1 MKSMIS
7 EKLSETDKKVLY
19 TLVPQYQGIFPD
31 HAIILQNLGVTDTIQ
46 NRKALNSSLTHLIDL
61 GFITRNYKHKR
72 FTDKAKDFYDSR
84 KIENGVKK
92 INTFLHKE
100 DNFIR
105 FGFLIPAVACIILS
119 FQFTKNFLIRFI
131 SGWEAVIFSIAIVG
145 LAYGFF
151 EMAILRLKEKRY
163 KLFVLFALL
172 WLTTVLPSIG
182 STIFGQY
189 QGNLDF
195 QKTTIDEQVLLY
207 NEEIIEN
214 QRKKLNKKEKQIDEI
229 IDRTGDPVYRVTQW
243 IAYGNDLIKLAA
255 LEKEFE
261 NLESGLTKLLK
272 EKNEYVIE
280 KNIDTNEQDSFYVFL
295 SRVSGIAYD
304 QIDFWFSVCLGL
316 IIDIIGPAGLAL
328 ALWWRKEETNG

>member
-1 MKSMIS
+1 VS
-7 EKLSETDKKVLY
+7 EKLSETDKKILNV
-19 TLVPQYQGIFPD
+19 LVPKYQGVFPD
-31 HAIILQNLGVTDTIQ
+31 HAIILQNLSVADTIQ
-46 NRKALNSSLTHLIDL
+46 NRKALDASLTHLIEL
-61 GFITRNYKHKR
+61 GFVERNHRHKR
-72 FTDKAKDFYDSR
+72 FTRKAKDFFESK

-92 INTFLHKE
+92 VNTFLHKE

-105 FGFLIPAVACIILS
+105 FGFLIPAVACIVLS
-119 FQFTKNFLIRFI
+119 FQFTKNFLMRFI

-195 QKTTIDEQVLLY
+195 QKITVDEQVFIY

-214 QRKKLNKKEKQIDEI
+214 KRKTLKRKEKEI
-229 IDRTGDPVYRVTQW
+229 NIIIERLDDPDYRIEQW
-243 IAYGNDLIKLAA
+243 VAYGNDLKKLDV
-255 LEKEFE
+255 LQEEYK
-261 NLESGLTKLLK
+261 NLESELTKLLQ
-272 EKNEYVIE
+272 EKNEYIVE
-280 KNIDTNEQDSFYVFL
+280 KNIDTSEQDSFYVFL
-295 SRVSGIAYD
+295 SRVSGISYD

-328 ALWWRKEETNG
+328 ALWWRKGEK